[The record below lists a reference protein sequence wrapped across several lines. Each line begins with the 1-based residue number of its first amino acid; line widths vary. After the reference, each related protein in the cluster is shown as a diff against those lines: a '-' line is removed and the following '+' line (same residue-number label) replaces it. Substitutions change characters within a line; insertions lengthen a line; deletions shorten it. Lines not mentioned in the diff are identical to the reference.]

1 MIIDSSLAEIPIDA
15 SLAEMPIDSDRKLK
29 CPLIQIAS

>member
-1 MIIDSSLAEIPIDA
+1 MIIDSSLAEMPIDS

-29 CPLIQIAS
+29 CPLIHL